1 MNIPDSDCNMRKI
14 YATNRL
20 RKIVFCVIV
29 FLCPLQVFGQDVRD
43 VVGEA
48 TYYDDGTLSKVE
60 CMRRALEQARID
72 ALAKEFGTI
81 ISQDI
86 LQTDNFSNGRETNDF
101 LSLSSTEVKGE
112 WIADLGEPVYEFS
125 RDKDENLIVTC
136 RIRGK
141 AKAIS
146 NNSVSFEAIAL
157 RNGEKA
163 SNADTRYRDGDEMKL
178 LFNASSD
185 GFLCVFL
192 QDESGKTYG
201 LLPYPRDSKSE
212 VYVKKDRQY
221 LFFTGKDNEFGPSDE
236 LLMTAADKRE
246 YNRLFVVFS
255 PSRFSRPVM
264 STGAEGIPSLRS
276 EDFSKWLIK
285 ARRNDN
291 RMGVKAI
298 NLEINPKQN

>member
-1 MNIPDSDCNMRKI
+1 MRKTI
-14 YATNRL
+14 ETTIIRNMLILGIAL
-20 RKIVFCVIV
+20 
-29 FLCPLQVFGQDVRD
+29 LCPLLAFGEDVRD
-43 VVGEA
+43 VTGEA
-48 TYYDDGTLSKVE
+48 TYYDDGTLSRVE

-86 LQTDNFSNGRETNDF
+86 LQADNFSNGRETNDF

-112 WIADLGEPVYEFS
+112 WIADLGEPVYKFS

-146 NNSVSFEAIAL
+146 NSSVSFEAIAL
-157 RNGEKA
+157 RNGENA
-163 SNADTRYRDGDEMKL
+163 SNADTRYHDGDEMKL

-212 VYVKKDRQY
+212 VKVKKDRQY
-221 LFFTGKDNEFGPSDE
+221 LFFTGKDKEFGPSEE
-236 LLMTAADKRE
+236 LLLTAPDKRE

-264 STGAEGIPSLRS
+264 STGPEGIPSLRS
-276 EDFSKWLIK
+276 EDFSEWLIK

-298 NLEINPKQN
+298 NLEINPKQRHADY